1 MFPFLFVLYH
11 CVVSALA
18 DGYFSFN
25 RKYPLES
32 NRTAIGLCA
41 LAADKSKVNNLASC
55 WLYIVPMLY
64 LVNLIINSYNS
75 WLYI

>member
-41 LAADKSKVNNLASC
+41 LAADKSKVNNLAS
-55 WLYIVPMLY
+55 Y
-64 LVNLIINSYNS
+64 
-75 WLYI
+75 